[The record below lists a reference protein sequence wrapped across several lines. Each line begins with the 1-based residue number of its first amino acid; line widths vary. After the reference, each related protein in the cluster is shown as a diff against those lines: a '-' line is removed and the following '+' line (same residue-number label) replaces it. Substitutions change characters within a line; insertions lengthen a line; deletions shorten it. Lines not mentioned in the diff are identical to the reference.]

1 MLQFP
6 ARALKI
12 PPTVFCLSCWKR
24 LWNRRRSCTG
34 CPSPHTNVLDTDA
47 PEQNKQT
54 KPLSFW
60 VTCLLSKAT
69 GHKCSPLP
77 VLRDGKLRVSSA
89 ESILPLKYGYYEYQW
104 HGAGLAPP
112 GSFSPSLITP
122 GGKNLGQQ
130 IMNFTTS
137 ISSSS
142 WWHRDHQGVP
152 FGWAFKQII

>member
-89 ESILPLKYGYYEYQW
+89 ESILPLKYEYYEYQRGW
-104 HGAGLAPP
+104 TCSSQQLFTISNHSWGKKPWPADNEFHHKHFFLLVVAPGPPRGA
-112 GSFSPSLITP
+112 FW
-122 GGKNLGQQ
+122 
-130 IMNFTTS
+130 MS
-137 ISSSS
+137 I
-142 WWHRDHQGVP
+142 
-152 FGWAFKQII
+152 